1 MCFSLFT
8 LHYTKSDTSYIYTYT
23 IIILY
28 LYINFAS
35 EPKLYF
41 IFDGFEK
48 YTQRV
53 PKSSI
58 NEVLLATFHK
68 QEQKSLDFWVFFV
81 VLQWVTLKQMMVQVL
96 ENLVIYGTNV
106 WNRFYRGSLDNP
118 LVHLFL
124 RVLWQMCLNVLD

>member
-1 MCFSLFT
+1 MVCFSLFT
-8 LHYTKSDTSYIYTYT
+8 IHYTKSDTSYICTYT

-28 LYINFAS
+28 LYTNFAS
-35 EPKLYF
+35 ASKLYF

-68 QEQKSLDFWVFFV
+68 QEQKLLDFWVFFV
-81 VLQWVTLKQMMVQVL
+81 VLQWVTLIQMMVQVL
-96 ENLVIYGTNV
+96 KNLVIYGTNV
-106 WNRFYRGSLDNP
+106 WNRLYRGSLDNP
-118 LVHLFL
+118 LGHLFL
-124 RVLWQMCLNVLD
+124 RVLW

>member
-8 LHYTKSDTSYIYTYT
+8 PLYTKSDTLYNYTYP

-28 LYINFAS
+28 LCINFAS
-35 EPKLYF
+35 VPKLYF

-58 NEVLLATFHK
+58 NEVILVTFHK
-68 QEQKSLDFWVFFV
+68 QEQMHVQNFGGGGWQAVSFRDGMTVMEKRKFW
-81 VLQWVTLKQMMVQVL
+81 
-96 ENLVIYGTNV
+96 
-106 WNRFYRGSLDNP
+106 
-118 LVHLFL
+118 
-124 RVLWQMCLNVLD
+124 

>member
-8 LHYTKSDTSYIYTYT
+8 LCYTKSDTSYNYIYT
-23 IIILY
+23 IIILN

-35 EPKLYF
+35 APKLYF
-41 IFDGFEK
+41 IFDRFEK

-68 QEQKSLDFWVFFV
+68 QEQKLLDFWVFFV
-81 VLQWVTLKQMMVQVL
+81 ALQWVTLKQMMVQVL

-106 WNRFYRGSLDNP
+106 WNRSYQGSLDNP